1 MAERDLLDQARAI
14 ALLVEQAGGRAIT
27 GDMDIL
33 DVKPESLHQRVPLIF
48 GSSNEVDV
56 IATYHS

>member
-1 MAERDLLDQARAI
+1 
-14 ALLVEQAGGRAIT
+14 
-27 GDMDIL
+27 MDIL
-33 DVKPESLHQRVPLIF
+33 DVQPESLHQRVPLIF